1 MLLFTVP
8 GREIT
13 VRRIKAD
20 SDAAV
25 LYVRLFRQLLCFYF
39 PHRTAEVSRKRK
51 ERRKNLKRYLL
62 IGLATVGG
70 GTVIGEAA
78 LGVLETCS

>member
-13 VRRIKAD
+13 LRRIKAD
-20 SDAAV
+20 SDAA
-25 LYVRLFRQLLCFYF
+25 LLSIRLFHQFLCFSS
-39 PHRTAEVSRKRK
+39 PHRTAEASRKKK
-51 ERRKNLKRYLL
+51 ERRKKLKRYLL

-78 LGVLETCS
+78 LGILETCS